1 MKNECISYG
10 LGELVEAYEQ
20 IRHVL
25 GGHVLCGVNEGLVK
39 EMACNAFLREAYE
52 VEVLNHGGLDDE
64 KIRQYHD
71 ICRSFCG

>member
-1 MKNECISYG
+1 METSINYG
-10 LGELVEAYEQ
+10 LGELVEDYEQ
-20 IRHVL
+20 IRHIL
-25 GGHVLCGVNEGLVK
+25 GGANEGLIK
-39 EMACNAFLREAYE
+39 EIACNAFLREAYE